1 MATPYTPYPAPT
13 PWINQPYAS
22 NYSQSQAIQ
31 SSGSPQGFV
40 VNSSPVGP
48 AYVSPAS
55 ASQPL
60 SQSYPSV
67 ISSQP
72 MASNPSSSSPSPSPA
87 PSQSSPSGGQS
98 NYWSD
103 SENKGFLNGQ
113 WYNDKNQWLQS
124 GGQVSGPSQAEI
136 DAQMNRAIDDAY
148 NPQMGYL
155 NDAESMLRRDYPTV
169 QAELEAQT
177 KANAAQLAG
186 NKQKA
191 IAGTEKNITEAKGR
205 KEDALSQARRLFSEL
220 QRGNMARFGGTS
232 SAGQAASE
240 IQGQEM
246 QRQFGGT
253 QRDFGKF
260 MQDVQ
265 AQQSQIE
272 TDYNTALLQQEQTK
286 QTALNQAN
294 RDFQSKLLEI
304 GRLKAETESNK
315 AMKRLQALQ
324 DLRNQVF
331 AVNQQ
336 NTQFQQQLEAA
347 KYQQQ
352 LQLQTYQQQ
361 LAGQTSPSYVQG
373 GIDYSRAGGTT
384 GANQPVNQYTG
395 SISSK
400 RPEDIY
406 SGAVSSNAYPVA
418 SLPDGRM
425 RYSDGT
431 VK

>member
-1 MATPYTPYPAPT
+1 MATAPSSYQGN
-13 PWINQPYAS
+13 PVWSSNQ
-22 NYSQSQAIQ
+22 Q
-31 SSGSPQGFV
+31 
-40 VNSSPVGP
+40 
-48 AYVSPAS
+48 
-55 ASQPL
+55 
-60 SQSYPSV
+60 

-72 MASNPSSSSPSPSPA
+72 GGAYASLGGQTVYNAPNQAPQVVTAQNVAGVPTAPKPAPSPA
-87 PSQSSPSGGQS
+87 PSNQNSGGRSITEDEALRLGYDWNNLPSGYS
-98 NYWSD
+98 RATP
-103 SENKGFLNGQ
+103 
-113 WYNDKNQWLQS
+113 
-124 GGQVSGPSQAEI
+124 SGPSQAEL
-136 DAQMNRAIDDAY
+136 DAQMNKAIDEAY

-155 NDAESMLRRDYPTV
+155 NEAESMLRRDFPTI

-191 IAGTEKNITEAKGR
+191 IAGTEKNITEAKSR
-205 KEDALSQARRLFSEL
+205 KEDALSQARRLFAEL
-220 QRGNMARFGGTS
+220 QRGNIARFGGTS

-265 AQQSQIE
+265 AQQAQIE
-272 TDYNTALLQQEQTK
+272 TDYNTALLQQEQAK
-286 QTALNQAN
+286 QNALNQAN
-294 RDFQSKLLEI
+294 RDFQAKLLEI

-315 AMKRLQALQ
+315 AMRRLQALQ

-361 LAGQTSPSYVQG
+361 LAGQTSPSYIQG
-373 GIDYSRAGGTT
+373 GIDFSRTGSTT
-384 GANQPVNQYTG
+384 GANQPVNYAG
-395 SISSK
+395 AISSR
-400 RPEDIY
+400 RPDETY
-406 SGAVSSNAYPVA
+406 LSNSPILGQYAQSNSAYPIA
-418 SLPDGRM
+418 SVPGGKI
-425 RYSDGT
+425 RYSDGYT
-431 VK
+431 YP

>member
-1 MATPYTPYPAPT
+1 MATPLPTPVITPSVRQVYSQPAVSSLPPAYSSTPYPT
-13 PWINQPYAS
+13 PVITPS
-22 NYSQSQAIQ
+22 SQVPG
-31 SSGSPQGFV
+31 SGSG
-40 VNSSPVGP
+40 N
-48 AYVSPAS
+48 AYVPSSSYSGPIS
-55 ASQPL
+55 
-60 SQSYPSV
+60 SYPMS
-67 ISSQP
+67 
-72 MASNPSSSSPSPSPA
+72 SNPSSSPQTPA
-87 PSQSSPSGGQS
+87 PQQAQQQPSSGRSITEDEALRLGYDWNNLPSGYSRNVPQA
-98 NYWSD
+98 
-103 SENKGFLNGQ
+103 
-113 WYNDKNQWLQS
+113 
-124 GGQVSGPSQAEI
+124 SQEEI
-136 DAQMNRAIDDAY
+136 DAQMNRAIDEAY

-155 NDAESMLRRDYPTV
+155 NDAESMLRRDYPTI

-191 IAGTEKNITEAKGR
+191 IAGTEKNITEAKSR
-205 KEDALSQARRLFSEL
+205 KEDALSQARRLFAEL
-220 QRGNMARFGGTS
+220 QRGNIARFGGTS

-265 AQQSQIE
+265 AQQAQIE
-272 TDYNTALLQQEQTK
+272 TDYNTALLQQEQAK
-286 QTALNQAN
+286 QNALNQAN
-294 RDFQSKLLEI
+294 RDFQAKLLEI
-304 GRLKAETESNK
+304 SRLKAETESNK
-315 AMKRLQALQ
+315 AMRRLQALQ

-352 LQLQTYQQQ
+352 LQLQAYQQQ
-361 LAGQTSPSYVQG
+361 LAGQTSPSYIQG
-373 GIDYSRAGGTT
+373 GIDFSRAGSTT
-384 GANQPVNQYTG
+384 GANQPINYAG
-395 SISSK
+395 AISSR
-400 RPEDIY
+400 RPEDLY
-406 SGAVSSNAYPVA
+406 AGAISSNAYPIA